1 MNNIFSIP
9 LYPKLRKEEEQRY
22 ILEAK
27 AVKNWIYD
35 IYITIRIPPFMQ
47 DAMGVVFK
55 DKNEERGALEQA
67 IRISS
72 ATRIRLSATFN
83 NILVRPTQDNL
94 DLWIK
99 NFSEVYSPD
108 IFKSVT
114 LPHSSWVATGQV
126 QKAFPDIEI
135 KNTVIRNVTEAKQ
148 IVGLAK
154 AGFNYI
160 NLYRDLMRDHDKL
173 KIIKKAKELV
183 GVKVAILGNEGCAGN
198 CTMADEHYAFNN
210 TNVSGISFFNDP
222 ISRVSCEIWESNDS
236 AYALKVAN
244 IPPWREDWDEL
255 LEYIDVIKM
264 HGRESKNRMWNS
276 LLVVTNYANN
286 EEMLFDDFEQY
297 LDDAQLRG
305 SPINVWRKKIKTC
318 KFDCWDCNYCEQV
331 YESKKEHLKTHPVA
345 NIVANE
351 IINSVNNTGDKLKN
365 LMTSLG
371 SFHLLPSDIFYCGN
385 GFESPEGNVDFID
398 KNLHLF
404 SDSCVIIFD
413 NANNMLRDP
422 NLGWKGSLGW
432 RGYIEDRTWVY
443 KDKTYSSVFAKML
456 LHSEHSG
463 WSNGLYIVVL
473 SSNVSSDTRFDG
485 VMFNNMRR

>member
-1 MNNIFSIP
+1 MNNTFSIP
-9 LYPKLRKEEEQRY
+9 LYPKLTKEEEQRY
-22 ILEAK
+22 VLEATT
-27 AVKNWIYD
+27 VKNWIYD

-55 DKNEERGALEQA
+55 DRKEERDSLEQA

-72 ATRIRLSATFN
+72 ETGIKLSATFN

-99 NFSEVYSPD
+99 NFSEVYSSD

-126 QKAFPDIEI
+126 QKAFPEIEI

-210 TNVSGISFFNDP
+210 TNASGISFFNDP
-222 ISRVSCEIWESNDS
+222 ISRVSCQIWESNDP

-255 LEYIDVIKM
+255 LQYIDVIKM
-264 HGRESKNRMWNS
+264 HGRESKNRMWNA
-276 LLVVTNYANN
+276 LLVATNYANN

-297 LDDAQLRG
+297 LDDTQLEG

-331 YESKKEHLKTHPVA
+331 YESKKERVKTHPVA

-351 IINSVNNTGDKLKN
+351 IINSVDNTGDKLKN
-365 LMTSLG
+365 LMISLG
-371 SFHLLPSDIFYCGN
+371 HHTDIFYCDN
-385 GFESPEGNVDFID
+385 GFESPEDNEKFI
-398 KNLHLF
+398 KKHLPF
-404 SDSCVIIFD
+404 FDESCVIIFD

-422 NLGWKGSLGW
+422 NLGW
-432 RGYIEDRTWVY
+432 RGGIENRNWMY

-456 LHSEHSG
+456 LHSEYSG
-463 WSNGLYIVVL
+463 WGNGLYIVVL